1 MLYTVSEMAK
11 RLGVAPSTLRYY
23 DKEGLLPFIERSD
36 GGIRMFKDTDFEWLS
51 IIECLKKT
59 GMPIKEMKV
68 FIDWCIEGDT
78 TISKRKELI
87 EKQRQVVLFQ
97 IQQLKETL
105 SMLDYKKWYYETAE
119 KAGSCKV
126 HETMQE
132 DDVPD
137 NLRHCAR
144 RAGRRCQIRS
154 CGPDHGYPRRFD
166 HASCTGGN
174 HRPGDAVRPPGRKR
188 IVYPAPDLFPGYH
201 RVRLPE
207 PYDPPPR

>member
-1 MLYTVSEMAK
+1 MLYTVNEMAK

-59 GMPIKEMKV
+59 GMPIKEIK
-68 FIDWCIEGDT
+68 
-78 TISKRKELI
+78 
-87 EKQRQVVLFQ
+87 QVVLFQ

-137 NLRHCAR
+137 NLRKAR
-144 RAGRRCQIRS
+144 ERAKG
-154 CGPDHGYPRRFD
+154 
-166 HASCTGGN
+166 
-174 HRPGDAVRPPGRKR
+174 
-188 IVYPAPDLFPGYH
+188 LFA
-201 RVRLPE
+201 
-207 PYDPPPR
+207 

>member
-51 IIECLKKT
+51 IIECLKKI
-59 GMPIKEMKV
+59 GMPIKEIKV
-68 FIDWCIEGDT
+68 FIDWCIERDT

-105 SMLDYKKWYYETAE
+105 SMLDYKKRMSLPALIPVSN
-119 KAGSCKV
+119 GNS
-126 HETMQE
+126 
-132 DDVPD
+132 
-137 NLRHCAR
+137 
-144 RAGRRCQIRS
+144 
-154 CGPDHGYPRRFD
+154 HGLKLILYF
-166 HASCTGGN
+166 
-174 HRPGDAVRPPGRKR
+174 
-188 IVYPAPDLFPGYH
+188 LQ
-201 RVRLPE
+201 
-207 PYDPPPR
+207 